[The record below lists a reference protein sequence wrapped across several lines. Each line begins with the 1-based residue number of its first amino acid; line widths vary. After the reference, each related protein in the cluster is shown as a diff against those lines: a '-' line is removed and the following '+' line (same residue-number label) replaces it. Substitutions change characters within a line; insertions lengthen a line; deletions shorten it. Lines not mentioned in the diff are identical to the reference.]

1 MSDRIKAIVE
11 YDGTDFCG
19 WQRQAGPVSI
29 QECIE
34 SALEKLFQSKIQ
46 VTAAGRTDA
55 GAHALGQ
62 VISFINPSA
71 IPLYKIL
78 KGANTHLPESI
89 RIVEIE
95 KVPASF
101 NPRGDTILRW
111 YRYCV
116 INRSPAPVWARRFVT
131 HIPYTLDL
139 EILREAMSLFLG
151 TKNFA
156 AFRSI
161 DCEAKRTD
169 LTLKKFQLTRRGALL
184 MFDFECRSF
193 LQNMVRI
200 LMGAVMEAARGKIP
214 LSLIG
219 EMLETGKRNPVIPT
233 LPASGLTLM
242 RVYYPGDD
250 PEVDTT
256 EMQFVYPISKS

>member
-1 MSDRIKAIVE
+1 
-11 YDGTDFCG
+11 
-19 WQRQAGPVSI
+19 
-29 QECIE
+29 
-34 SALEKLFQSKIQ
+34 
-46 VTAAGRTDA
+46 
-55 GAHALGQ
+55 
-62 VISFINPSA
+62 
-71 IPLYKIL
+71 
-78 KGANTHLPESI
+78 
-89 RIVEIE
+89 
-95 KVPASF
+95 
-101 NPRGDTILRW
+101 
-111 YRYCV
+111 V